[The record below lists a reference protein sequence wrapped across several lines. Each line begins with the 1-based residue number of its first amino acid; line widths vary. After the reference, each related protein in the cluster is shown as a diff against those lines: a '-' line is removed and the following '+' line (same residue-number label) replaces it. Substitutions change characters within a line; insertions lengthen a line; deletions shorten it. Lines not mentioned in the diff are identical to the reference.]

1 MNAKAYEGTG
11 SLPVPI
17 SALQHYS
24 YCPRQCALIH
34 LDQVFDDNILT
45 VRGKLAHDRVD
56 SAPAETQDGI
66 RVERGVSLWSDKLGL
81 IGKSDVVE
89 FHPDGA
95 VFPVEYKHGRRH
107 QRRHDDLQL
116 CAQALC
122 LEEMLAVT
130 VPRGAVYHHSS
141 RRRRIV
147 EFTGELRELVSGT
160 TAQVREL
167 LAGRGLPPALND
179 KRCRNCSLIDACLPV
194 ESCRGWRLYWKSM
207 FQVKEEP

>member
-1 MNAKAYEGTG
+1 MNAEADEGTG
-11 SLPVPI
+11 LLPVPI
-17 SALQHYS
+17 SALQHFS

-45 VRGKLAHDRVD
+45 VRGKLAHERVD
-56 SAPAETQDGI
+56 NAPAETQDG
-66 RVERGVSLWSDKLGL
+66 VQVVRGVSLWSERLGL

-89 FHPDGA
+89 FHPDGT

-122 LEEMLAVT
+122 LEEMLGAS
-130 VPRGAVYHHSS
+130 VPQGAIYHHSS

-147 EFTGELRELVSGT
+147 EFSGELREQVART
-160 TAQVREL
+160 TALVREL
-167 LAGRGLPPALND
+167 LAGSELPAALND
-179 KRCRNCSLIDACLPV
+179 KRCSNCSLIAICLPA
-194 ESCRGWRLYWKSM
+194 ETRRGWRPYWKSM
-207 FQVKEEP
+207 FQVEEEP